1 MDERAPHLLLV
12 GMMGAGKSTV
22 GRLVAERLGWEFFD
36 SDAEVEARCGCR
48 VADLWEQRGEA
59 AFRLEERRVLGEG
72 LRRARP
78 TVVSV
83 AGGAVLH
90 PDTRRL
96 LRQSGTVVWLRARPA
111 TLATRV
117 ARQAGQRPLLA
128 DDPAGTLA
136 RLAASRQP
144 LYQQVAHQVV
154 DVDGR
159 TPAQV
164 ADEVAGLI
172 GSSTAAPAG
181 SDTAATAGSDTAAP
195 VGSSTAAPAGADT
208 AATRRRAR

>member
-1 MDERAPHLLLV
+1 MGEQAPHLLLV

-22 GRLVAERLGWEFFD
+22 GRLVAERLGWGFLD
-36 SDAEVEARCGCR
+36 SDAEVEARCGCS
-48 VADLWEQRGEA
+48 VAELWQQRGEA
-59 AFRLEERRVLGEG
+59 AFRHQERRVLAEG

-96 LRQSGTVVWLRARPA
+96 LRLSGTVVWLRAQPA
-111 TLATRV
+111 TLAARV
-117 ARQAGQRPLLA
+117 ARQEGQRPLLA
-128 DDPAGTLA
+128 DDPTGTLA
-136 RLAASRQP
+136 RLADSRRP

-164 ADEVAGLI
+164 ADEVAALV
-172 GSSTAAPAG
+172 G
-181 SDTAATAGSDTAAP
+181 SDTAATRRGAP
-195 VGSSTAAPAGADT
+195 
-208 AATRRRAR
+208 